1 MELNI
6 NELDNY
12 DFDNISSN
20 ELHYMAPK
28 NSHSYEEIPEN
39 TFPKKKVHFNQQI
52 KPIPK
57 TNAKMVRPQGIQ
69 AKPQISYDDILTKM
83 GMFVVNGKLHLIED
97 NNKLKQE
104 LINNQTNKSAIMNQ
118 NMNQNMSQNNYNQ
131 TNKSPIINQNM
142 NQNINQN
149 NYIYN
154 KYFKGELQQEEN
166 VKRPM
171 TLMEYR
177 RKLIIDVLQK
187 KRINQIKSTKLLFP
201 TSNINISGGS
211 RNPQEMNKLFNF
223 SKK

>member
-12 DFDNISSN
+12 DFNNNSLN

-69 AKPQISYDDILTKM
+69 SKPQISYDDILTKM

-104 LINNQTNKSAIMNQ
+104 LINNQTNKSPVMNQ
-118 NMNQNMSQNNYNQ
+118 NMNQNSYNQ
-131 TNKSPIINQNM
+131 TNKSPVMNQNM
-142 NQNINQN
+142 NQN

-166 VKRPM
+166 VRRPM

-177 RKLIIDVLQK
+177 RKLIIDILQK

>member
-12 DFDNISSN
+12 DFTKTLVNNNISSN

-97 NNKLKQE
+97 NNKLKQQ
-104 LINNQTNKSAIMNQ
+104 LINNQTNKSPIMNQ
-118 NMNQNMSQNNYNQ
+118 NM
-131 TNKSPIINQNM
+131 
-142 NQNINQN
+142 NQN

>member
-12 DFDNISSN
+12 DFDNIPSN
-20 ELHYMAPK
+20 ELHYISPK
-28 NSHSYEEIPEN
+28 NSHSFEEIPEN
-39 TFPKKKVHFNQQI
+39 NFPKKKVHFNEQI

-57 TNAKMVRPQGIQ
+57 TNARMVRPQVIP

-83 GMFVVNGKLHLIED
+83 GMYVVNGKLHLIED
-97 NNKLKQE
+97 NNKLKQQ
-104 LINNQTNKSAIMNQ
+104 LRNNQQNSYNQQSNFQTNNLPVMNQ
-118 NMNQNMSQNNYNQ
+118 NMNQNS
-131 TNKSPIINQNM
+131 
-142 NQNINQN
+142 
-149 NYIYN
+149 YIYN
-154 KYFKGELQQEEN
+154 KYFKEHIQQENN
-166 VKRPM
+166 VRRPL

-177 RKLIIDVLQK
+177 KKILIDILQK

-201 TSNINISGGS
+201 TSNINISSGT

>member
-12 DFDNISSN
+12 DFTKTLVNNNISSN

-97 NNKLKQE
+97 NNKLKQQ
-104 LINNQTNKSAIMNQ
+104 LINNQTNKSPIMNQ
-118 NMNQNMSQNNYNQ
+118 NMNQNNY
-131 TNKSPIINQNM
+131 NKSPVMNQNM
-142 NQNINQN
+142 NQN

-154 KYFKGELQQEEN
+154 KYFKDELQQEEN